1 MNRKKLFLKT
11 FNESYKKKKHSN
23 IFSLKKDIET
33 VQKLNMQNYPS
44 PENTKN
50 ESISRNKK
58 RNNSLLTNEDREK
71 LKKQTKV
78 GALIKFRTDIL
89 EEESGHFIHSEVA
102 GCVVEKYSH
111 IFKLHD
117 GHYYKWVDY
126 LIGFIY

>member
-1 MNRKKLFLKT
+1 M
-11 FNESYKKKKHSN
+11 
-23 IFSLKKDIET
+23 
-33 VQKLNMQNYPS
+33 YPS
-44 PENTKN
+44 VNPRGMIVYPGVRPVYTVE
-50 ESISRNKK
+50 E
-58 RNNSLLTNEDREK
+58 LEK